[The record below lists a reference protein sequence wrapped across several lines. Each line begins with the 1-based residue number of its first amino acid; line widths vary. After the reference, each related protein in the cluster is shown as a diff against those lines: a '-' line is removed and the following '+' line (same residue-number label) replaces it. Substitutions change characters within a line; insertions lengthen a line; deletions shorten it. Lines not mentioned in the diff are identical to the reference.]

1 VGRLPLKLSLQVSG
15 MELLKMI
22 HELTHEMQVIDRVIA
37 ELEAIQEID
46 NVISEKRRVS
56 QANEPRAPERG

>member
-1 VGRLPLKLSLQVSG
+1 

-22 HELTHEMQVIDRVIA
+22 QELTHEMQVIDRVIA